1 MIPLKV
7 TEEEGALVKRVVDE
21 LNKKLKDLQ
30 MTYSRKDLQDCLSM
44 TLLSYAVEYY
54 KQKDNRDDESLN
66 KRLADIEKQLDEAIA

>member
-54 KQKDNRDDESLN
+54 KQKDDRDDESLN

>member
-7 TEEEGALVKRVVDE
+7 TEEEGALVKRVVEE